1 MYNQSFSPTEL
12 YACTTQAE
20 RRNYGLKKDD
30 FIKAIEK
37 ELGKSLIDGTY
48 LFEIKLSE
56 GMFLNGRKKKDFG
69 YICQNL
75 ILRKIQKNIKTI
87 YSVHQTDRN
96 TIVKQM
102 KTLLSENLEMWVVR
116 LDVRHFYESINRN
129 SILNKLVED
138 ARLSYSTLVL
148 LQALF
153 NNPVVALS
161 TGVPRGLG
169 ISAVLSELYMKYF
182 DLSVR
187 RVKGVYYY
195 ARYVDDV
202 IVFCCSL
209 NSSNLAKETAQA
221 ELLNLGLLLNEEKSY
236 IWKPNDNLNLN
247 HLVYLGYAF
256 IKRGNLLYVSISEQK
271 IKNIKTRLTRSFIR
285 FVSDRNF
292 GHLKMRIKFLT
303 GNFSL
308 YRADTLHP
316 IKAGIYFNYKLATN
330 VSNLDNLDSYYQ
342 HLLHCRKGKLGSRLM
357 LSKNELKDLEKY
369 SFRFGYEHH
378 VNHYFSNNQMKIITN
393 CWL

>member
-48 LFEIKLSE
+48 MFEIKQSE
-56 GMFLNGRKKKDFG
+56 GLFLNGRKKKDFG

-87 YSVHQTDRN
+87 YTVHQTDRN

-129 SILNKLVED
+129 SIFNKLVED

-202 IVFCCSL
+202 IVFCSSL
-209 NSSNLAKETAQA
+209 NSSNLTKETAQA
-221 ELLNLGLLLNEEKSY
+221 ELLNLGLVLNEEKSY
-236 IWKPNDNLNLN
+236 IWKPNNNLNY
-247 HLVYLGYAF
+247 LVYLGYAF
-256 IKRGNLLYVSISEQK
+256 IKRENLLEVSISEKK
-271 IKNIKTRLTRSFIR
+271 IKNIKTRLTKSFIR
-285 FVSDRNF
+285 FVRDRKF

-308 YRADTLHP
+308 YRADTLLP

-330 VSNLDNLDSYYQ
+330 VSDLDNLDSYYQ
-342 HLLHCRKGKLGSRLM
+342 RLLHCRKGKLGSRLT

-378 VNHYFSNNQMKIITN
+378 VNHYFSNKQMETITK